1 MKKPQDTNQNYYDIW
16 LTKNFLEM
24 F

>member
-1 MKKPQDTNQNYYDIW
+1 MKKPQGTNQNYYDIW